1 MKTQHPDTPSAD
13 GFTLVEMLVALLVLA
28 LATATLPLLFGAAF
42 DAFTVA
48 RERNAQARALSAI
61 VVQVQAAAESRPE
74 ADIGAAA
81 RQIAARHKGFSAAVS
96 PLEDHLCALTLTYCD
111 SRGHAHVYHEKI
123 YTPPPAP

>member
-28 LATATLPLLFGAAF
+28 LATATLPLLFGATF

-74 ADIGAAA
+74 GA
-81 RQIAARHKGFSAAVS
+81 ISAPLPGKS
-96 PLEDHLCALTLTYCD
+96 PRATRA
-111 SRGHAHVYHEKI
+111 SAPPSPRWKI
-123 YTPPPAP
+123 IFAP